1 MKKLLLVFC
10 LLFGFAEAHVSN
22 WPLRPSA
29 DLRDDA
35 MKQIKAFTEKFPQDA
50 AVARAK
56 EILADETLQKDM
68 HAWMRPTMD
77 LALDV
82 LDRHPVSP
90 DNEAIRKAALIILD
104 YPIHVN
110 NKADE
115 PDVNEKWQSLIAYY
129 QQRALKKL
137 AETVKK
143 TVVPAGKLAIW
154 KVYNMGYIIK
164 SEHHC
169 IAWDI
174 VRTNG
179 LGQHVNE
186 LNEPMAE
193 LLKQIECMF
202 ISHWHGDHLQM
213 WCAWRIL
220 KDGKPVFTPE
230 IPPRKVAPAPNR
242 EDKRFTYVWKSE
254 EVPAE
259 GYKDVKFKVVP
270 GHQQE
275 LLCSLFA
282 VTIDG
287 LTVMQTGDNQDRTVF
302 DHFAEL
308 GRVDVL
314 IGTCWSF
321 IPRNCL
327 EVAKSCKGEG
337 IERPQFYITGHE
349 NEMGHPPTNRESFME
364 SYKRIGD
371 RSKLPMP
378 SFILNVGEGIWY
390 PNGKAIQ

>member
-1 MKKLLLVFC
+1 MKKILIVFC
-10 LLFGFAEAHVSN
+10 LLFVFAEAHVSN

-35 MKQIKAFTEKFPQDA
+35 MKLIKAFTENFPQDA

-56 EILADETLQKDM
+56 EILADETMQKDI

-77 LALDV
+77 LALDII
-82 LDRHPVSP
+82 DRHPVSP
-90 DNEAIRKAALIILD
+90 ENEAIRKAALMILD

-137 AETVKK
+137 AETVKNTK
-143 TVVPAGKLAIW
+143 VPAGKLAIW

-193 LLKQIECMF
+193 LLKEIECMF
-202 ISHWHGDHLQM
+202 VSHCHGDHLQM

-220 KDGKPVFTPE
+220 KDGKPVFIPE
-230 IPPRKVAPAPNR
+230 IPARKEAPAPNR
-242 EDKRFTYVWKSE
+242 EDKRFTYVWENK
-254 EVPAE
+254 EVP
-259 GYKDVKFKVVP
+259 
-270 GHQQE
+270 
-275 LLCSLFA
+275 
-282 VTIDG
+282 
-287 LTVMQTGDNQDRTVF
+287 GDNCDKTVF
-302 DHFAEL
+302 DKFSSL

-337 IERPQFYITGHE
+337 FDRPQFYVTAHE
-349 NEMGHPPTNRESFME
+349 NEMGHPPTNRESFQE
-364 SYKRIGD
+364 TYTRLGD

-378 SFILNVGEGIWY
+378 SFILNIGEGIWY
-390 PNGKAIQ
+390 PDGKAIQ